1 MILPVAPPKVA
12 FRSNFAPNS
21 IVIDSGGRSLYYVLS
36 ATEAYQYPISVGREG
51 FSWSGTEVISRQQAW
66 PDWHPPKEMIARDPR
81 LPDKMTGGL
90 KNPLGAL
97 ALYLGNTLYR
107 IHGTNDPKSIGRAAS
122 SGCFRMMNENV
133 LHLASLA
140 KVGTP
145 VTVVKQLP
153 NQMVA
158 ARPSRPPVVEA
169 APEEDPFAREE
180 PRRDL
185 EGDYEDPRLYE
196 PYDRDERL
204 RPLRRPAV
212 EVTPSGSRT
221 EAACG
226 GRRCARRLQRKGGAG
241 RGPLRSEADFLR
253 LIADV
258 RYGPKAAT
266 RRAHAGADGCSACR
280 PVVAPRRSL
289 GDCSRRKIVD
299 KRERR
304 VNRQDAEPMIPSTL
318 RQSRRVARRSR
329 RIVLRRLPLGV
340 DQAKDTTPPCKR
352 FLTREHDAGRYRRL
366 PPVFPYPLADRLV
379 GFVLAKALL

>member
-1 MILPVAPPKVA
+1 MMWRAALAAATVVTLADVSPVQAQFYDYEDYGRGPFWDQRPRDRQQWRNDDYGGWGYGGDYRRTPITRSGGARPTILPVAPPKVA

-51 FSWSGTEVISRQQAW
+51 FSWTGTEVISRQQAW

-107 IHGTNDPKSIGRAAS
+107 IHGTNEPKSIGRAAS

-158 ARPSRPPVVEA
+158 SRPSRPPVVEA
-169 APEEDPFAREE
+169 APEEDPYAREE

-204 RPLRRPAV
+204 ERF
-212 EVTPSGSRT
+212 
-221 EAACG
+221 
-226 GRRCARRLQRKGGAG
+226 
-241 RGPLRSEADFLR
+241 D
-253 LIADV
+253 
-258 RYGPKAAT
+258 RYG
-266 RRAHAGADGCSACR
+266 D
-280 PVVAPRRSL
+280 
-289 GDCSRRKIVD
+289 
-299 KRERR
+299 
-304 VNRQDAEPMIPSTL
+304 
-318 RQSRRVARRSR
+318 
-329 RIVLRRLPLGV
+329 PL
-340 DQAKDTTPPCKR
+340 
-352 FLTREHDAGRYRRL
+352 
-366 PPVFPYPLADRLV
+366 
-379 GFVLAKALL
+379 